1 MEVGAGELLQL
12 IRYLK
17 LATALTPP
25 ATPVKGKVKEE
36 EPMDVTSAGP
46 SGPSVKKEDMMMF
59 IEKPIHISLRDN

>member
-1 MEVGAGELLQL
+1 MEVGAGELPQL

-17 LATALTPP
+17 LATVLTPP

-36 EPMDVTSAGP
+36 EPMDVTSV
-46 SGPSVKKEDMMMF
+46 GPSVKKEDMMMF